1 MEKSSVS
8 PDYLT
13 HLESKST
20 TETYQILCDLLDNH
34 KKVYYSRFGDG
45 DLFIIMGRNQAN
57 HDYSKRLA
65 DEIRQSLSIE
75 HPHYL
80 RGLAVNYP
88 HEKGMTKGMMERY
101 YYNDEM
107 HDFIVENLKPSLS
120 SVYVSCWFPNYYSA
134 FKPVEMSRFLDKYIR
149 PRRKMFIGSTPE
161 PEMRRLFGDI
171 HCYIP
176 VPRQNSYS
184 TIETWWPEILKNI
197 DSVEVVL
204 PATGM
209 ATRAVTKRLW
219 ELNKE
224 VHVLDLGSIVDA
236 VSSFPS
242 SRKWI
247 KLKRHVI
254 YRILLPEYRDN
265 SLYYWIKYAFK
276 EARYFLRYLYYEWD
290 PLQNLP
296 IFPRAK
302 RYKPG
307 PYTDLHIKSRKHKK
321 SDH

>member
-1 MEKSSVS
+1 MEKIPDSSG
-8 PDYLT
+8 YLT

-20 TETYQILCDLLDNH
+20 AETYRILCDLLDNH
-34 KKVYYSRFGDG
+34 KMVYYSRFGDG
-45 DLFIIMGRNQAN
+45 DLFIIMGRSQAN
-57 HDYSKRLA
+57 HDYSERL
-65 DEIRQSLSIE
+65 DEEIRQSLSIE
-75 HPHYL
+75 HPQFL

-88 HEKGMTKGMMERY
+88 NEKGMTKGMMERY

-134 FKPVEMSRFLDKYIR
+134 FKPSEMNRFLDKYVR
-149 PRRKMFIGSTPE
+149 PKRKMFIGSTPE
-161 PEMRRLFGDI
+161 SEIRKLFGDI
-171 HCYIP
+171 QCYIP
-176 VPRQNSYS
+176 VPRKNSYS

-219 ELNKE
+219 ELKKE
-224 VHVLDLGSIVDA
+224 VHVLDLGSLVDA
-236 VSSFPS
+236 VSSLPS

-254 YRILLPEYRDN
+254 HRILLPEYRDN
-265 SLYYWIKYAFK
+265 SLSYWIKYALK
-276 EARYFLRYLYYEWD
+276 ETGYFFRYLYYRWD
-290 PLQNLP
+290 PFLNLP
-296 IFPRAK
+296 FFPRAK

-307 PYTDLHIKSRKHKK
+307 PYADFHVKK
-321 SDH
+321 QKGRSSG